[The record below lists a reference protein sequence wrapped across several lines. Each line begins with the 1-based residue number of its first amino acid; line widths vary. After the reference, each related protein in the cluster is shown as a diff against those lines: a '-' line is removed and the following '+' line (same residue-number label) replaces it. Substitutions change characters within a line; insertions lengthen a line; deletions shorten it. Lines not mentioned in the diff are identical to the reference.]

1 MNSIPTR
8 LKSLRKQNNL
18 TQAEVATRLGVT
30 PALVSSY
37 ENAERYPSLEK
48 LVMLADIYHV
58 TTDFI
63 LGRSY
68 NPNNRIV
75 IDVTELSE
83 EQRGII
89 QNLIKDMKN
98 YSH

>member
-1 MNSIPTR
+1 MNTIPNR
-8 LKSLRKQNNL
+8 LKTLRKQHNL
-18 TQAEVATRLGVT
+18 TQAEVAVRLGVT

-68 NPNNRIV
+68 NPDNRVV

-83 EQRGII
+83 EQRSII
-89 QNLIKDMKN
+89 QSLIKDMQN
-98 YSH
+98 YSN

>member
-1 MNSIPTR
+1 MKSIPDR
-8 LKSLRKQNNL
+8 LKTLRKQHNL
-18 TQAEVATRLGVT
+18 TQAEVAARLGVT

-68 NPNNRIV
+68 NPDNRVV

-89 QNLIKDMKN
+89 QNLIKDMQN
-98 YSH
+98 YSN

>member
-1 MNSIPTR
+1 MNGIPNR
-8 LKSLRKQNNL
+8 LKILRKQNNL
-18 TQAEVATRLGVT
+18 TQAEVAARLGVT

-48 LVMLADIYHV
+48 LVLLADIYHV

-68 NPNNRIV
+68 NPDNRV
-75 IDVTELSE
+75 LVDVTELSE
-83 EQRGII
+83 EQRSII
-89 QNLIKDMKN
+89 QNLIKDMQN
-98 YSH
+98 YSN

>member
-1 MNSIPTR
+1 MNGIPNR
-8 LKSLRKQNNL
+8 LKTLRKQNNL

-30 PALVSSY
+30 PALISSY

-68 NPNNRIV
+68 NPDNRV
-75 IDVTELSE
+75 LIDVTELSE
-83 EQRGII
+83 EQRSII
-89 QNLIKDMKN
+89 QHLIKDMQN
-98 YSH
+98 YSN

>member
-1 MNSIPTR
+1 MNSIPNR
-8 LKSLRKQNNL
+8 LKTLRKQNNL

-48 LVMLADIYHV
+48 LVMLADVYHV
-58 TTDFI
+58 TTDYI
-63 LGRSY
+63 LGRTY
-68 NPNNRIV
+68 NPTNRVV

-83 EQRGII
+83 EQRNII
-89 QNLIKDMKN
+89 QTLIKDMQN
-98 YSH
+98 YSN

>member
-1 MNSIPTR
+1 MNSIPNR
-8 LKSLRKQNNL
+8 LKTLRKQNNL
-18 TQAEVATRLGVT
+18 TQAEVAARLGVT

-68 NPNNRIV
+68 NPNNRVV

-89 QNLIKDMKN
+89 QNLVKDMQN
-98 YSH
+98 YSN

>member
-1 MNSIPTR
+1 MNSIPNR
-8 LKSLRKQNNL
+8 LKALRKENNL
-18 TQAEVATRLGVT
+18 TQADVAARLGAT

-48 LVMLADIYHV
+48 LIMLADIYHV

-68 NPNNRIV
+68 NPDERVV

-83 EQRGII
+83 EQRNII
-89 QNLIKDMKN
+89 QNLIKDMQN
-98 YSH
+98 YSN